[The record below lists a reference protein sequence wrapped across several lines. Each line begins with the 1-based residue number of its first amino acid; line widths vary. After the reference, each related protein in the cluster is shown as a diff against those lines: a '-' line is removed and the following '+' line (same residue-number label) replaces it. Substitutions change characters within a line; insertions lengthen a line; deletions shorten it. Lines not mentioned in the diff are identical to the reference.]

1 MQNPQQGRE
10 VTVLSRTRRCTVSL
24 GYSKHRLGPRN
35 TLPRSGEVRLEVIF
49 GANPRARSFLEHNC

>member
-10 VTVLSRTRRCTVSL
+10 VTVLSRTRRYTVSL

-35 TLPRSGEVRLEVIF
+35 TSQIRGGE
-49 GANPRARSFLEHNC
+49 ARSNIWS